1 MSERKIKSAVLG
13 YGASF
18 GMGKAH
24 AQWMN
29 DTGRMETIAMCDI
42 DATRCE
48 AALKDYPG
56 IKTYPCIED
65 MLAKTDAELVV
76 VITPHNTHYDLAMQA
91 LNAGKSVVLEKPM
104 CITVEQATNMIEAAK
119 KNKVML
125 TTFHN
130 RRHDGDFK
138 AIKEVIDKG
147 TIGDVFQIEAFMGGY
162 NHPGTWWRSKKDIS
176 GGAMYDWGAHFV
188 DWILN
193 FMEGQE
199 MESITGFF
207 QKLVWNDVTNE
218 DQTQAIIRFKN
229 GATADLTMSSIAMT
243 GKPRFRILGTKGAIL
258 DSWGGSFKV
267 TTMVDGIKFEGD
279 VKYKEGTWP
288 LYYKNLAAHMLD
300 GTPIEVTP
308 ESSRRV
314 IAVIETA
321 EKSSKAGKT
330 LPAPVV

>member
-1 MSERKIKSAVLG
+1 MGDRRIKAAVVG

-18 GMGKAH
+18 GMGKSH

-42 DATRCE
+42 DAARCE
-48 AALKDYPG
+48 AAKQDYPG
-56 IKTYPCIED
+56 IETYLSLD
-65 MLAKTDAELVV
+65 DLLAKSAAELVV
-76 VITPHNTHYDLAMQA
+76 IITPHNTHYPLAMQA
-91 LNAGKSVVLEKPM
+91 LNAGRSVVLEKPM
-104 CITVEQATNMIEAAK
+104 CITVEQATDMIEAAK
-119 KNKVML
+119 KNKVVL

-147 TIGDVFQIEAFMGGY
+147 VIGDVFQIEAFMGGWSE
-162 NHPGTWWRSKKDIS
+162 PRDWWRSVKEIS
-176 GGAMYDWGAHFV
+176 GGCMYDWGAHFV

-207 QKLVWNDVTNE
+207 QNVVWHEFTNE
-218 DQTQAIIRFKN
+218 DQTQAIVRFKN
-229 GATADLTMSSIAMT
+229 GATADLTISTVAMT
-243 GKPRFRILGTKGAIL
+243 GKPRFRILGTRGAIL
-258 DSWGGSFKV
+258 DSWSGTFKV
-267 TTMVDGIKFEGD
+267 TTMVDGIRFEGD
-279 VKYKEGTWP
+279 VKYKDGTWP
-288 LYYKNLAAHMLD
+288 MYYKNLAAHMLD
-300 GTPIEVTP
+300 GAPLEVTP

-330 LPAPVV
+330 LPAPVP

>member
-18 GMGKAH
+18 QMGKSHAH
-24 AQWMN
+24 WMN

-42 DATRCE
+42 DATRCVAAE
-48 AALKDYPG
+48 ADYPG
-56 IKTYPCIED
+56 ITTYPCIEE
-65 MLAKTDAELVV
+65 MLKNKDIELVV
-76 VITPHNTHYDLAMQA
+76 VITPHNTHYELAMKA

-104 CITVEQATNMIEAAK
+104 CITVQQATDMIEAAK
-119 KNKVML
+119 KNNVML

-147 TIGDVFQIEAFMGGY
+147 TIGDVFQIEAFMGGW
-162 NHPGTWWRSKKDIS
+162 NHPSHWWRSDKKIS

-188 DWILN
+188 DWMLN

-218 DQTQAIIRFKN
+218 DQTQAIVKFRN
-229 GATADLTMSSIAMT
+229 GATADLTISTIAMAP
-243 GKPRFRILGTKGAIL
+243 KPRFRILGTKGAIT
-258 DSWGGSFKV
+258 DTWSGSFKLH
-267 TTMVDGIKFEGD
+267 TMVDGIKVEGD
-279 VKYKEGTWP
+279 VKYKDGTWN
-288 LYYKNLAAHMLD
+288 LYYVNLAAHMLD
-300 GTPIEVTP
+300 GAPLEVTP

-321 EKSSKAGKT
+321 ELSSKAGKT
-330 LPAPVV
+330 LSAPVP